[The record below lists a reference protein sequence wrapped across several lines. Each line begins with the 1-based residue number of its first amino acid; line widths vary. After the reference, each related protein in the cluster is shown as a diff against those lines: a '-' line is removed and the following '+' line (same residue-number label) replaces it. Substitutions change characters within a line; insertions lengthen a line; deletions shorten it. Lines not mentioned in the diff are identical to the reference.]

1 MDVKWTERLSATL
14 IMAPL
19 ASVNLAALMHL
30 LMIVE
35 MTVSHMLE
43 LQTVLLVVVLSSK
56 GGISIIIN
64 CDTYLECHRDS
75 LAVVSK

>member
-56 GGISIIIN
+56 VGISNIIN
-64 CDTYLECHRDS
+64 CDTCLES
-75 LAVVSK
+75 LL